1 MHLILVAPGLLAQS
15 PGALGAERSL
25 ALLARFAGAPYV
37 HATGIANALLDALG
51 APAGTPVAP
60 LAALGAGID
69 AGADYVQA
77 ADPVLLAADRDD
89 VVLVHRVDDLAAHE
103 SEALTAMLNRHF
115 ETDDVRFVAARTD
128 AWFARSVRP
137 PAIETTPFD
146 SARARGIFPHL
157 PGGTE
162 GGVWRRW
169 QNEIGMLLH
178 EHPVNVAR
186 QAAGD
191 PGVTGVWFWGGGRLA
206 DVVGL
211 PCTTVAAAPG
221 AVGDLARG
229 VARHTGGTTHPLD
242 AGDSPGRVIERASS
256 AGGHGDRHAV
266 AVVESITDDA
276 GVAALGAQ
284 WLAPALDLLE
294 RQRIHQ
300 LSLVAD
306 GSGAA
311 LRWKAPVPTS
321 WQRVVARAGR
331 RPFVVPRSLEP

>member
-15 PGALGAERSL
+15 PGALAADRSL
-25 ALLARFAGAPYV
+25 ALLARFAAAPRV
-37 HATGIANALLDALG
+37 HAAGIGIALLAALD
-51 APAGTPVAP
+51 APAGTSVAP

-89 VVLVHRVDDLAAHE
+89 VVLVRRIDDLAALE
-103 SEALTAMLNRHF
+103 SETLTAMLNRHF
-115 ETDDVRFVAARTD
+115 ETDDLRFVAPRPD
-128 AWFARSVRP
+128 AWFARSARA

-146 SARARGIFPHL
+146 AARAKGVFPHL
-157 PGGTE
+157 PGGAE

-211 PCTTVAAAPG
+211 PRTMVAAVPG
-221 AVGDLARG
+221 VGGDVARG
-229 VARHTGGTTHPLD
+229 IAQHSGGIARPLD
-242 AGDSPGRVIERASS
+242 ADDSPGRVIEQVPP
-256 AGGHGDRHAV
+256 AGGRDGSHAV
-266 AVVESITDDA
+266 AVVEAIADDA
-276 GVAALGAQ
+276 AVAALGVR
-284 WLAPALDLLE
+284 WLKPALDLLE
-294 RQRIHQ
+294 RQRIDR
-300 LSLVAD
+300 LSLVTD
-306 GSGAA
+306 GGGVA
-311 LRWKAPVPTS
+311 LRWDAAAPTP
-321 WQRVVARAGR
+321 WQRVFARARR
-331 RPFVVPRSLEP
+331 RPFAIPRIPEQ